1 MLQKDPGF
9 ARQEVG
15 FELNEAQRLLD
26 NIGTLSGRHLNLG
39 DTSTP
44 LGHQIPNLRQNMMAC
59 NELLSGYEHSHGSK
73 LTFADLRRLK
83 PDMHDVF
90 CRAIQE
96 VRQLH
101 QKIQYQSAC
110 EKLGIKPE

>member
-1 MLQKDPGF
+1 
-9 ARQEVG
+9 
-15 FELNEAQRLLD
+15 
-26 NIGTLSGRHLNLG
+26 
-39 DTSTP
+39 
-44 LGHQIPNLRQNMMAC
+44 
-59 NELLSGYEHSHGSK
+59 
-73 LTFADLRRLK
+73 
-83 PDMHDVF
+83 MHDVF